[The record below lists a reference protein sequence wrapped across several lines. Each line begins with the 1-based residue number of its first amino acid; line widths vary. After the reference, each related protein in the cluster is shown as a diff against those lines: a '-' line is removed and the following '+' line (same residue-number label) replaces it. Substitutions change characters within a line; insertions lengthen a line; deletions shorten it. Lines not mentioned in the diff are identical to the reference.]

1 MPLKDLLERLRG
13 ALFRT
18 QGRPHPASGVK
29 IPQASS
35 PTPGPKSGVAAPA
48 SKPAV
53 RKQPVVTQKQ
63 ERHLVV
69 GLDFGTSC
77 TKIVF
82 RDQADRRSI
91 AVPLWR
97 PPNGRNPYLLPSIVS
112 MDARGAFSL
121 GAKGGERTIRD
132 PKMLLMDSPAGSFS
146 VDGFGPI
153 PTQALATAFLALALQ
168 QYRRWFE
175 QEKSGLYRGM
185 DLIWELN
192 LGIPARSFDTTE
204 VLEAYRR
211 VAAAAAILSKED
223 SAPSIHSVGK
233 ALDDVRA
240 FYRCGG
246 PASQGTSKDFGSF
259 GADSIHLR
267 PEIIAGVLGY
277 ARSPLRKEGL
287 YLMVDVGAGTLDVS
301 TFRIFEREG
310 EDSFPIFTSEVAP
323 LGAYRLHC
331 NRVAA
336 VKARLSDDVL
346 RRLDAEVQAEGPL
359 PALLDYAPDLNR
371 KQLMDADLAFMSQC
385 ERLVSKVVCAT
396 RRDRDYNAPEWSR
409 GLPVFLCGG
418 GSRLHFYKSVLE
430 KVERIQAQ
438 SFNYPPRSQ
447 PFLYQQLPQ
456 PTDLVAPGAAPGDF
470 DRLSVAYGLS
480 FSELNIGKV
489 QVPSQ
494 IDDMPK
500 PQLIRSS
507 VEDRYVGKEMT

>member
-1 MPLKDLLERLRG
+1 M
-13 ALFRT
+13 
-18 QGRPHPASGVK
+18 
-29 IPQASS
+29 
-35 PTPGPKSGVAAPA
+35 
-48 SKPAV
+48 
-53 RKQPVVTQKQ
+53 Q

-97 PPNGRNPYLLPSIVS
+97 PPNGGNPYLLPSTVDV
-112 MDARGAFSL
+112 DAKGTFSL
-121 GAKGGERTIRD
+121 GTNGSLRAIWD
-132 PKMLLMDSPAGSFS
+132 PKMLLMDSPGGSIA
-146 VDGFGPI
+146 VDGFGPVS
-153 PTQALATAFLALALQ
+153 TKVLAAAFLALALKR
-168 QYRRWFE
+168 YRHWFQ
-175 QEKSGLYRGM
+175 QEKSGFYRGM

-192 LGIPARSFDTTE
+192 LGLPARSFDTSD
-204 VLEAYRR
+204 VLEAFRQ

-223 SAPSIHSVGK
+223 SAPTIDSAEK
-233 ALDDVRA
+233 ALDDVRN
-240 FYRCGG
+240 FYRRGG
-246 PASQGTSKDFGSF
+246 SAPLGTAEDFGEF
-259 GADSIHLR
+259 KADSIHLR
-267 PEIIAGVLGY
+267 PEIISGVLGY

-310 EDSFPIFTSEVAP
+310 EDSFSIFTSEVEP
-323 LGAYRLHC
+323 LGAYRLHR

-336 VKARLSDDVL
+336 VKDQLNEDIL
-346 RRLDAEVQAEGPL
+346 RRLYAQVQAEGPL
-359 PALLDYAPDLNR
+359 PSLLEYAPGLNR
-371 KQLMDADLAFMSQC
+371 KLLMDADLAFKSQC

-396 RRDRDYNAPEWSR
+396 RRDRDCNASEWSR

-418 GSRLHFYKSVLE
+418 GSRLEFYKSVLHN
-430 KVERIQAQ
+430 VERIQAQ
-438 SFNYPPRSQ
+438 SFNYLSRSK
-447 PFLYQQLPQ
+447 PFLYQQIPQ
-456 PTDLVAPGAAPGDF
+456 PTDLVAPEAAPGDF

-480 FSELNIGKV
+480 FSDLNIGKV

-507 VEDRYVGKEMT
+507 VEDRFVGKEMT